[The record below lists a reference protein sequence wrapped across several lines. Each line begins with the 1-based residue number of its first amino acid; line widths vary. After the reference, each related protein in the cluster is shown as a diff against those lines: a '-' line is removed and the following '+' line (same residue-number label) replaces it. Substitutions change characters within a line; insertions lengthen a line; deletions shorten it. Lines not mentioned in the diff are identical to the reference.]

1 MSYCASQETKD
12 RVNGLE
18 SQTKSITFARV
29 SDSCLKKSSDIYTQF
44 VLICHMTEQS
54 NTTNGEH
61 SREQQHG
68 ETTTLV
74 VHDFHASVE
83 HDAVST

>member
-1 MSYCASQETKD
+1 
-12 RVNGLE
+12 
-18 SQTKSITFARV
+18 
-29 SDSCLKKSSDIYTQF
+29 
-44 VLICHMTEQS
+44 MTVQL
-54 NTTNGEH
+54 NTTNGEQ

-68 ETTTLV
+68 ETTPLV